1 MFMTPR
7 GLTIRMEVPTGFALL
22 ARLWTRDPKTDA
34 FYVLNTVEAFEHSP
48 SLVGFIGAFGGLFLG
63 SAWWHMALGLVTGNI
78 LGQLLTTYGIFAI
91 PSLTAIAT
99 WWSRICGWGLATG
112 IGAALMWL
120 LRDWQYAA
128 AWIGGSVLAFVI
140 KFFIFERIYFDK
152 TGHPVTQAEANFVK
166 VYRQHA
172 DRLGLP
178 RSIEVEED
186 EIRSGEWQRCLQD
199 YEAKCAGNREVF

>member
-1 MFMTPR
+1 
-7 GLTIRMEVPTGFALL
+7 LT
-22 ARLWTRDPKTDA
+22 K
-34 FYVLNTVEAFEHSP
+34 
-48 SLVGFIGAFGGLFLG
+48 
-63 SAWWHMALGLVTGNI
+63 
-78 LGQLLTTYGIFAI
+78 YGTFAI
-91 PSLTAIAT
+91 PGLIAIAT
-99 WWSRICGWGLATG
+99 WWSRRICGWGLATG

-128 AWIGGSVLAFVI
+128 AWIGSSVLAFAI
-140 KFFIFERIYFDK
+140 RSIFERFYFDE
-152 TGHPVTQAEANFVK
+152 TGRPVTPAEANFFK

-199 YEAKCAGNREVF
+199 YEAKCAGNREAS